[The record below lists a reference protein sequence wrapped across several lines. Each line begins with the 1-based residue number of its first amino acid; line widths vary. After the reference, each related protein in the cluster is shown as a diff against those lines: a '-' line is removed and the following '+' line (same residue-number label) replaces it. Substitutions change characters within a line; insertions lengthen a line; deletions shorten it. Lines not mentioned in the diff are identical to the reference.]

1 MVAYLNG
8 PTHQS
13 TEKDI
18 PFPVASETLTIFEQ
32 FSLLNF
38 NPRSFLFPLARVLVA
53 RQQTFEGDDVLRIG
67 DKLNRLNFHTY
78 KLFPGH
84 KNFTG
89 VSKYFTTSSITQE

>member
-53 RQQTFEGDDVLRIG
+53 QQQTFEGDDVLRIG
-67 DKLNRLNFHTY
+67 DKIKQI
-78 KLFPGH
+78 KLSHVQIVPWPQ
-84 KNFTG
+84 NFTG

>member
-38 NPRSFLFPLARVLVA
+38 NPRSFFVPASKSACRTA
-53 RQQTFEGDDVLRIG
+53 A
-67 DKLNRLNFHTY
+67 NFR
-78 KLFPGH
+78 G
-84 KNFTG
+84 
-89 VSKYFTTSSITQE
+89 